1 MRINKDT
8 TMISKK
14 PEKYH
19 LSLWFSVVLFFVVS
33 NTLAGQLAFPGAEG
47 FGRNAVGGRGG
58 DVYHVTNLNDSGP
71 GSFRDAVSVPNRTVV
86 FDASGII
93 LIKDRIVVS
102 KNITIAGQTAPGGGI
117 TVYGNG
123 LSFSGADNAVVR
135 YMRFRMGKS
144 GDKGKDTITIATGSN
159 MIFDHVSVS
168 WGRDETFSIS
178 GEDGL
183 FTIQDS
189 IIAQGLDT
197 HSCGGLLQNW
207 GGISILRTL
216 YIDNHTRNP
225 KVKGVNQFVN
235 NVVYNWRAA
244 GYILGDSSAESHAN
258 VYGNYYISGPQTGRS
273 APFSRANENFH
284 LFAENNFYDANANGI
299 LDGAIVE
306 RNDYGPVT
314 WQTAAYE
321 YPPITVVYTPST
333 AYKMIISAAGASLP
347 QRDRVDQFL
356 IRELTTLGERGR
368 IIADEKQLP
377 TKGPGPIAGGKTTI
391 DTDRDGIPDVWE
403 NASDGLNLGIADN
416 NGDIDGN
423 GYTNLEDYL
432 NWRAVP
438 HLEAAKNSTVVI
450 DLRQYTDG
458 FDKKAVYTIKKMTHG
473 NAALKPDGHTVEFT
487 PEDDYTGPAALEYR
501 IDDGDAMSGNI
512 HVLIAAPSAEP

>member
-1 MRINKDT
+1 MA
-8 TMISKK
+8 
-14 PEKYH
+14 E
-19 LSLWFSVVLFFVVS
+19 L
-33 NTLAGQLAFPGAEG
+33 LAFPGAEG

-58 DVYHVTNLNDSGP
+58 SVYHVTNLNDSGP
-71 GSFRDAVSVPNRTVV
+71 GSFRDAVSAPKRTVV
-86 FDASGII
+86 FDVCGVIR
-93 LIKDRIVVS
+93 IKDRIVVS

-123 LSFSGADNAVVR
+123 LSFSGADGAIVR

-144 GDKGKDTITIATGSN
+144 GDKGKDAIAIADGSN

-178 GEDGL
+178 GEDDF

-225 KVKGVNQFVN
+225 KVKGVNQFIN

-258 VYGNYYISGPQTGRS
+258 VCGNYYISGPQTGRS
-273 APFSRANENFH
+273 APFSHANENFR

-321 YPPITVVYTPST
+321 YPQIAVVYTPST
-333 AYKMIISAAGASLP
+333 AYKMIVSAAGASLP
-347 QRDRVDQFL
+347 QRDRVDRFL
-356 IRELTTLGERGR
+356 IRELTTLGERGK

-377 TKGPGPIAGGKTTI
+377 TKGPDPIAGGKTPT
-391 DTDRDGIPDVWE
+391 DTDQDGMSDLWE
-403 NASDGLNLGIADN
+403 NAIDGLDPTIADN
-416 NGDIDGN
+416 NGDIDNN

-432 NWRAVP
+432 NWLAVP
-438 HLEAAKNSTVVI
+438 HLEAAKNSAVVI
-450 DLRQYTDG
+450 DLRQYTAG
-458 FDKKAVYTIKKMTHG
+458 FDKNAVYTIEKMTHG
-473 NAALKPDGHTVEFT
+473 IAALKPDGHTIEFA
-487 PEDDYTGPAALEYR
+487 PEDDYTGPAALEYTV
-501 IDDGDAMSGNI
+501 DDGDAMSGNI
-512 HVLIAAPSAEP
+512 HVLIVATSAAP